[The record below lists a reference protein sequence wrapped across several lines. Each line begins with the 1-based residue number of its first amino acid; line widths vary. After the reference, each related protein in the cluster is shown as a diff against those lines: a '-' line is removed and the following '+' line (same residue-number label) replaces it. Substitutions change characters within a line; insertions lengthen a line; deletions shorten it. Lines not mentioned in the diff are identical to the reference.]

1 MKHPSVRALFD
12 YWDQRRGRRP
22 APERGD
28 IEPAAIRHVLADTFL
43 LSFEPRMGH
52 PFRLAG
58 TRVCALFGR
67 ELKGEAFL
75 DLWPALGR
83 NEIGDLLSIVAHES
97 VGVVASVSG
106 TSTAGAT
113 QTLELLAL
121 PLRHHGQTDARL
133 LGALAP
139 SDPPA
144 WLGAGALVDLRLGT
158 HRYVGPEVAGG
169 PAPRAGSL
177 TTMGALAPAGKA
189 RHGFVVYDGG
199 QP

>member
-1 MKHPSVRALFD
+1 MKHPSVRALFE

-28 IEPAAIRHVLADTFL
+28 IEPAAIRHVLADTFV

-58 TRVCALFGR
+58 TRVCALFAR

-75 DLWPALGR
+75 DLWPAQGR
-83 NEIGDLLSIVAHES
+83 KDIRELLSIVAHES
-97 VGVVASVSG
+97 VGVVASVSAA
-106 TSTAGAT
+106 STAGAALN
-113 QTLELLAL
+113 LELLAL
-121 PLRHHGQTDARL
+121 PLSHHGQTHARL
-133 LGALAP
+133 LGVLAP
-139 SDPPA
+139 AEPPL
-144 WLGAGALVDLRLGT
+144 WLGAAALVDLRLGT

-169 PAPRAGSL
+169 LAPRAGSS
-177 TTMGALAPAGKA
+177 TTMAPHAPAGKV
-189 RHGFVVYDGG
+189 RHGLVVYDGG